1 MFSSIPALATL
12 LTTGAKAWQ
21 IGTAVAGTTL
31 MVAGTAVVG
40 TAVVKGTAKGAAKA
54 ASNFLDWED
63 KLIVRRYVERQARV
77 NGQPSSLAEAV
88 AAEIDR
94 QVKEGKLFKM
104 RPTAATAPV

>member
-1 MFSSIPALATL
+1 MLASIPALATL
-12 LTTGAKAWQ
+12 LTTGARAWQ

-40 TAVVKGTAKGAAKA
+40 TAVVKGVAKGAAKA
-54 ASNFLDWED
+54 ASNFVDWED
-63 KLIVRRYVERQARV
+63 RLVVRRYLERQARV
-77 NGQPSSLAEAV
+77 DQTSSLAEAV